1 LHGDSVRVSLL
12 EPDVAAVRRA
22 VAPVPGLRD
31 VVVEAS
37 GVDGVLAA
45 RTDDASAAV
54 GAVIAALDAAGI
66 RFGQV
71 AASHPTLDDVYL
83 HFVGHTFD
91 TSGSAGSG
99 ASTDAS
105 TTGVA
110 A

>member
-1 LHGDSVRVSLL
+1 MSLI
-12 EPDVAAVRRA
+12 EPDPDAVRRA
-22 VAPVPGLRD
+22 VAGVADLRD
-31 VVVEAS
+31 IVVEAS
-37 GVDGVLAA
+37 GVEGVLAA

-83 HFVGHTFD
+83 HFVGHTIGD
-91 TSGSAGSG
+91 AASAPALPTG
-99 ASTDAS
+99 A
-105 TTGVA
+105 A